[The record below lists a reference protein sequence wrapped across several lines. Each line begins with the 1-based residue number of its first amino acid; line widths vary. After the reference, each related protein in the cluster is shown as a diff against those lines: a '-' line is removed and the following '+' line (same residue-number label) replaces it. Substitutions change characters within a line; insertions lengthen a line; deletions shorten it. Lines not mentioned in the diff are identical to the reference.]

1 MYIHYDSYR
10 IFYYVAKYRSF
21 TQAAAMLLYN
31 QPNVTRTIKNLEND
45 LGCTLFIR
53 TNRGVRLT
61 PEGERLYE
69 HVRIAVEHIEAGER
83 EIALDRSLSQ
93 GTVAIGASEVAL
105 RCLLLPVLKQFR
117 SDHPG
122 VRIRVSNHSTPQA
135 LDALKHGLVDFAV
148 VTTPTGAGA
157 NMTVIPLKT
166 VREVP
171 VCGQALAHLAAHPL
185 SLAELAQYPLIGL
198 GRDTKTYEMYTELFL
213 SHGIRRTPDIEAA
226 TEDQILPM
234 VKNDLGIGF
243 VPEDFVRHEADQRN
257 LFVLE
262 LSDAAPSRQVCLVK
276 TADRSLSFAAKALE
290 KMLVAERSEVL

>member
-21 TQAAAMLLYN
+21 TQAAAMLLCN
-31 QPNVTRTIKNLEND
+31 QPNVTRTIKNLESD
-45 LGCTLFIR
+45 LGCALFIR
-53 TNRGVRLT
+53 SNRGVRLT

-69 HVRIAVEHIEAGER
+69 HVRIAVEHLEAAEQ

-93 GTVAIGASEVAL
+93 GTVSIGASEVAL

-148 VTTPTGAGA
+148 VTTPTGAGP
-157 NMTVIPLKT
+157 NMKEIPLRT

-171 VCGQALAHLAAHPL
+171 VCGQALSHLAQKPL
-185 SLAELAQYPLIGL
+185 SLKKLSGYPLIGL

-262 LSDAAPSRQVCLVK
+262 LSDAQPSRQVCLVK

-290 KMLVAERSEVL
+290 KMLIAERSDVL

>member
-21 TQAAAMLLYN
+21 TQAAAMLLCN

-45 LGCTLFIR
+45 LGCALFIR
-53 TNRGVRLT
+53 SNRGVRLT
-61 PEGERLYE
+61 PEGERLYD
-69 HVRIAVEHIEAGER
+69 HVRIAVEHLEAAER

-93 GTVAIGASEVAL
+93 GTVSIGASEVAL

-135 LDALKHGLVDFAV
+135 LNALKHGLVDFAV

-157 NMTVIPLKT
+157 NMKEIPLRT

-171 VCGQALAHLAAHPL
+171 VCGQALSHLARKPL
-185 SLAELAQYPLIGL
+185 SLAELSGYPLIGL

-213 SHGIRRTPDIEAA
+213 ARGIRRTPDIEAA

-262 LSDAAPSRQVCLVK
+262 LTDAQPSRQVCLVT
-276 TADRSLSFAAKALE
+276 TADRALSFAAKALE
-290 KMLVAERSEVL
+290 KMLVAERSEER